1 MFKTKIIGLTGQT
14 GAGKTTVAELFA
26 GRGIHVIDC
35 DKVSRDVANEDKQC
49 LADLALA
56 FTIDILNSDGT
67 LNRQRLAD
75 HAFADKASTKKLN
88 TIILPY
94 IIKSILEITDGLK
107 KQGVPYV
114 MWDAPTLFESKLNK
128 HCDAIISVIAP
139 VEERL
144 NRILVRDHLT
154 NEEAQQRINAQHD
167 EDFYKLQSDFVIENN
182 GTIADLKLGALDV
195 LDKIKAL

>member
-1 MFKTKIIGLTGQT
+1 MNKTKIIGLTGQT
-14 GAGKTTVAELFA
+14 GVGKTTVAQLFA
-26 GRGIHVIDC
+26 GRGIHVVDC
-35 DKVSRDVANEDKQC
+35 DKVSRDVADEDKQC

-75 HAFADKASTKKLN
+75 RAFADKVSTKRLN
-88 TIILPY
+88 SIILPY
-94 IIKSILEITDGLK
+94 IIKRILEITEELK

-114 MWDAPTLFESKLNK
+114 LWDAPTLFESKLNR
-128 HCDAIISVIAP
+128 HCDVIISVIAP
-139 VEERL
+139 KEERL

-167 EDFYKLQSDFVIENN
+167 EDFYKLQSDYVIDN
-182 GTIADLKLGALDV
+182 ADSVDDLRLNALDI